1 MADSQH
7 TIHCALNGKAST
19 PSRRTLMAGASIALA
34 AAGLT
39 NPQTLADPAD
49 ETISLC
55 RRWTELEAA
64 VDKLWDEWAD
74 LEAKLAREHPT
85 FFKLSDDERHQ
96 LPGGG
101 ARMRDIEET
110 AAKLTPMRDALLPK
124 LPRLKAHSHDAVLAK
139 LVVASRLIIPE
150 HEPEAYK
157 IVKDSIKDLRRLH
170 QAKA

>member
-7 TIHCALNGKAST
+7 TIRRASNGGASR
-19 PSRRTLMAGASIALA
+19 PSRRTMMAGASIALVA
-34 AAGLT
+34 SGMVSS
-39 NPQTLADPAD
+39 PRLADSAD

-55 RRWTELEAA
+55 RRWTALEAA
-64 VDKLWDEWAD
+64 VDKS
-74 LEAKLAREHPT
+74 KLAREHPT

-101 ARMRDIEET
+101 ARMREIEEI

-170 QAKA
+170 QLEA

>member
-7 TIHCALNGKAST
+7 TIRRASNGGASR
-19 PSRRTLMAGASIALA
+19 PSRRTMMAGASIALVA
-34 AAGLT
+34 SGMVSS
-39 NPQTLADPAD
+39 PRLADSAD

-55 RRWTELEAA
+55 RRWTALEAA

-74 LEAKLAREHPT
+74 LESKLAHEHPT

-101 ARMRDIEET
+101 ARMREIEEI

-150 HEPEAYK
+150 HEPEAYR

-170 QAKA
+170 QLEA

>member
-1 MADSQH
+1 MPR
-7 TIHCALNGKAST
+7 LNGRGESAAVSNLN
-19 PSRRTLMAGASIALA
+19 RRTLLSASAASISTASLAGSSALP
-34 AAGLT
+34 
-39 NPQTLADPAD
+39 NPGD
-49 ETISLC
+49 ETILLC

-85 FFKLSDDERHQ
+85 FFNLSEDERHQ

-101 ARMRDIEET
+101 QRMREIEEM
-110 AAKLTPMRDALLPK
+110 AAKLTPMRDGLLPK

-157 IVKDSIKDLRRLH
+157 IVKDSIKDLRRLS
-170 QAKA
+170 QLEA